1 MIKRDIGE
9 KKGNWQ
15 TFFISMLNYYR
26 NIPGNISR
34 QGYSDKKKK
43 DLNTFYWHFKC
54 NKLYLCPKILLRH
67 EK

>member
-43 DLNTFYWHFKC
+43 RSQH
-54 NKLYLCPKILLRH
+54 ILLALQM
-67 EK
+67 

>member
-9 KKGNWQ
+9 KKWNWQ
-15 TFFISMLNYYR
+15 IFFISMLNYYR

-43 DLNTFYWHFKC
+43 ISTHFIGTSNITSCIRVLK
-54 NKLYLCPKILLRH
+54 YF
-67 EK
+67 